1 MIQYWEQHASIS
13 QSATVTAT
21 VFMIGPFTFSLMIL
35 TFQSSHGSA
44 HVHRYRHVVFIW
56 VRQLS
61 LRHLDEFGNG
71 AADARKDLVRLG

>member
-1 MIQYWEQHASIS
+1 MIQYWEQQVSIS

-21 VFMIGPFTFSLMIL
+21 VLMIGPFTFSLMIL

-44 HVHRYRHVVFIW
+44 HVHKYRHVVFIW

-61 LRHLDEFGNG
+61 LRHLDEFGNR
-71 AADARKDLVRLG
+71 ATNASKNLVRLG